1 MLHPSVLI
9 NGSWHHGLGPQF
21 SKFDPLDESLLWQAN
36 SASASDVGLAVDAA
50 RAAFPAVNVWQG
62 PEAVAVTAEL
72 PGIEPGDIE
81 ISVKDN
87 VLTLSG
93 ERKAPEVPDGARW
106 HRNERVYGR
115 FSRAIRLP
123 FVASDDKVEARMAN
137 GVLWIVI
144 SRPEETKPKKIE
156 IKAA

>member
-1 MLHPSVLI
+1 MLYPTYLRRS
-9 NGSWHHGLGPQF
+9 
-21 SKFDPLDESLLWQAN
+21 DPFALMRSMMRDLDRGFWPP
-36 SASASDVGLAVDAA
+36 A

-62 PEAVAVTAEL
+62 AEVVAVTTEL

-81 ISVKDN
+81 IAVKDN

-93 ERKAPEVPDGARW
+93 ESKAPQVLEGARW
-106 HRNERVYGR
+106 HRNERGYGR

-123 FVASDDKVEARMAN
+123 FAASEDKVEARMAN
-137 GVLWIVI
+137 GVLRIVI
-144 SRPEETKPKKIE
+144 SRPEEEKPKKIE

>member
-1 MLHPSVLI
+1 MLYPTYLRRSDPFALMRSMMRDLDRGFWPS
-9 NGSWHHGLGPQF
+9 S
-21 SKFDPLDESLLWQAN
+21 
-36 SASASDVGLAVDAA
+36 

-106 HRNERVYGR
+106 HRNDVVTAGFPALSACR
-115 FSRAIRLP
+115 
-123 FVASDDKVEARMAN
+123 
-137 GVLWIVI
+137 
-144 SRPEETKPKKIE
+144 SRPRMTRSRRG
-156 IKAA
+156 

>member
-1 MLHPSVLI
+1 MLYPTYLRRSDPFALMRSMMRDLDRGFWPS
-9 NGSWHHGLGPQF
+9 SR
-21 SKFDPLDESLLWQAN
+21 A
-36 SASASDVGLAVDAA
+36 
-50 RAAFPAVNVWQG
+50 AAFPAVNVWQG

-106 HRNERVYGR
+106 HRNERGYGK

-123 FVASDDKVEARMAN
+123 FTASDDKVEAKMTN
-137 GVLWIVI
+137 GVLRIAI
-144 SRPEETKPKKIE
+144 SRSEAKKPKKIE

>member
-1 MLHPSVLI
+1 MLYPT
-9 NGSWHHGLGPQF
+9 GLRRD
-21 SKFDPLDESLLWQAN
+21 DPFALMRSMMRDLESAFWPPMF
-36 SASASDVGLAVDAA
+36 

-62 PEAVAVTAEL
+62 PEAIAITAEL

-93 ERKAPEVPDGARW
+93 ERKAPEVPEGARW
-106 HRNERVYGR
+106 RRSERGYGK

-123 FVASDDKVEARMAN
+123 FAASDDLVEARMAN
-137 GVLWIVI
+137 GVLRIVI
-144 SRPEETKPKKIE
+144 ARPAETRPRKIE